1 MLTEFGK
8 FTRKLR
14 IDINET
20 LYQMAKRLN
29 VSSSFLSA
37 VEVGNKN
44 IPKTWLELLSNE
56 YKLSEDQKNDL
67 KNAIE
72 LSTNVIKLDF
82 SNKRIEDRELMLKLA
97 KRISDFSVE
106 TKEKLNE
113 ILKGE

>member
-37 VEVGNKN
+37 VEVGSKN

-72 LSTNVIKLDF
+72 LSTNVIRLDF
-82 SNKRIEDRELMLKLA
+82 SNKRIEDRELMLKLE
-97 KRISDFSVE
+97 KRISVFSVE